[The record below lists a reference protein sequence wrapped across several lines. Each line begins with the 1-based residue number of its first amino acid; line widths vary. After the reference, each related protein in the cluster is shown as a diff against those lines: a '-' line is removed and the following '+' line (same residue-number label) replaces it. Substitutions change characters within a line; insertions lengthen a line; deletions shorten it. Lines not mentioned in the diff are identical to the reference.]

1 MRKRPDISIDNI
13 SVRDAVLFASEVYER
28 KFEEATIRLGN
39 ILQSATQQAFAPGD
53 LKEVSSTKLSSRIR
67 AILVG
72 AIDALISDPQFS
84 LNEGGIRM
92 MICLKSALKEI
103 YASSSH
109 IDTTHFQVLLSD
121 IDGSEARVRPE
132 NFIKLLLVA
141 SIDTLD
147 EQLLKM
153 IEGMKEDIQFLLW
166 LSFLDNK
173 TVFDER
179 AKNKVDRLISGIDQI
194 RPTAFKNQIEVFMAA
209 RVWFVSTFWDNSN
222 KHKVKRLINGAFEL
236 TAEEQRFY
244 PVNAGN
250 FLKKKKQDKLVLI
263 LVLEAWTVSHSMYRS
278 YARLF
283 RSLSK
288 YYTVIAVGEKSRVNK
303 KATEMFDELI
313 LHGPRASFQDT
324 KKLIK
329 KIADKNPDVML
340 FSSLGMDATAI
351 QLANLRLAPVQM
363 MLAGHPDSS
372 FSEKMGYLLVEDG
385 FLPSKEYVSEELVVM
400 RRGSTISFLKPD
412 KKLANIIFS
421 KPRDR
426 IKIVCNSLYQKIT
439 PEFIKVCVEIQQRSL
454 KPLEFHFVIG
464 ADLFTQEALMKLL
477 KQKMKDVN
485 VYHILPYTEYSEIIS
500 QCHLQLT
507 PFPFGNTNSF
517 VDAMMLG
524 IPTICLVG
532 DELCSAI
539 DPAMSRKM
547 GLPEICRAKTL
558 EEYVTSA
565 LKLIEDDSAR
575 EVISEQLLNTDLD
588 EVLFFDISQGSD
600 DFAELI
606 RETYNAHQTWDRH
619 LADGLEQT

>member
-39 ILQSATQQAFAPGD
+39 ILQSAAQQAFAPGD

-209 RVWFVSTFWDNSN
+209 RVWFVSTF
-222 KHKVKRLINGAFEL
+222 
-236 TAEEQRFY
+236 
-244 PVNAGN
+244 
-250 FLKKKKQDKLVLI
+250 
-263 LVLEAWTVSHSMYRS
+263 
-278 YARLF
+278 
-283 RSLSK
+283 
-288 YYTVIAVGEKSRVNK
+288 
-303 KATEMFDELI
+303 
-313 LHGPRASFQDT
+313 
-324 KKLIK
+324 
-329 KIADKNPDVML
+329 
-340 FSSLGMDATAI
+340 LG
-351 QLANLRLAPVQM
+351 Q
-363 MLAGHPDSS
+363 
-372 FSEKMGYLLVEDG
+372 FK
-385 FLPSKEYVSEELVVM
+385 
-400 RRGSTISFLKPD
+400 
-412 KKLANIIFS
+412 
-421 KPRDR
+421 
-426 IKIVCNSLYQKIT
+426 
-439 PEFIKVCVEIQQRSL
+439 
-454 KPLEFHFVIG
+454 
-464 ADLFTQEALMKLL
+464 
-477 KQKMKDVN
+477 
-485 VYHILPYTEYSEIIS
+485 
-500 QCHLQLT
+500 
-507 PFPFGNTNSF
+507 
-517 VDAMMLG
+517 
-524 IPTICLVG
+524 
-532 DELCSAI
+532 
-539 DPAMSRKM
+539 
-547 GLPEICRAKTL
+547 
-558 EEYVTSA
+558 
-565 LKLIEDDSAR
+565 
-575 EVISEQLLNTDLD
+575 
-588 EVLFFDISQGSD
+588 
-600 DFAELI
+600 
-606 RETYNAHQTWDRH
+606 
-619 LADGLEQT
+619 